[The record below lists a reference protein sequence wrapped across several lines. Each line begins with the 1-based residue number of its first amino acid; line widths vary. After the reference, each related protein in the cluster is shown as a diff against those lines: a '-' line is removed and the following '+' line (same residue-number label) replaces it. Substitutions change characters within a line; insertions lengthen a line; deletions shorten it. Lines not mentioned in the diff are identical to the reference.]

1 MSVWLYSMGT
11 GDSDMAFT
19 WQHLVPALDK
29 RLMSSIAVISS
40 WLGPVPALFQ
50 AGADSRSPWGTPG
63 RAGTQAPQAGIRM
76 LALVPTCPLEC
87 CFPSL
92 SSKAG

>member
-50 AGADSRSPWGTPG
+50 AGAEQEQELT
-63 RAGTQAPQAGIRM
+63 AGALGVPQAEQGPRHPR
-76 LALVPTCPLEC
+76 LGFACWRWSQLVP
-87 CFPSL
+87 
-92 SSKAG
+92 